1 MSSITDIEITAV
13 IDYNINQMQNIGM
26 TDIEIWN
33 IVSKISIL
41 LCSDNFIITDE
52 KLKIMKECG
61 IRT

>member
-13 IDYNINQMQNIGM
+13 IDYNINQMQNTGM

-41 LCSDNFIITDE
+41 LCSDNFIITNE
-52 KLKIMKECG
+52 KLEIMKECG
-61 IRT
+61 IRI

>member
-1 MSSITDIEITAV
+1 MSSITNIEINAV
-13 IDYNINQMQNIGM
+13 IDYNINQMQNTGM

-52 KLKIMKECG
+52 KLEIMKECG
-61 IRT
+61 IRI

>member
-1 MSSITDIEITAV
+1 MSSITNIEITAV
-13 IDYNINQMQNIGM
+13 IDYNINQMQNTGM

-52 KLKIMKECG
+52 KLEIMKECG